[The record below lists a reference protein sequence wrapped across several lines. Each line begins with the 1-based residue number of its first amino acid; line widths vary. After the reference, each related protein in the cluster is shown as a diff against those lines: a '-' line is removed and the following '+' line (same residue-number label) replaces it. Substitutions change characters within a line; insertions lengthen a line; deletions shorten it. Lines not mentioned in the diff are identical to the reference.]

1 MPNHL
6 HLIWELKIKNGGESP
21 HASFNKATAQF
32 MVNDLKESHKMVL
45 PYFEVKEKDRNFH
58 IWQRDP
64 MAILMD
70 SREKLEQKLSY
81 IHNNPLHEKW
91 NLAKRPEDYYWSSA
105 KFYET
110 GIDDFGFITHYGDRI

>member
-1 MPNHL
+1 
-6 HLIWELKIKNGGESP
+6 
-21 HASFNKATAQF
+21 
-32 MVNDLKESHKMVL
+32 MVNDLKENHNKVL
-45 PYFEVKEKDRNFH
+45 PYFEVKEKDRSYR

-70 SREKLEQKLSY
+70 SREKLEQKLIY
-81 IHNNPLHEKW
+81 IHNNPLNEKW

-110 GIDDFGFITHYGDRI
+110 GVDNFGFITHYAERI